1 MNTEREKRMKHCAGS
16 KTDFSVTRMKA
27 LAALALTGLMCLLIP
42 HGVSAQVAQ
51 PSRSIEIGEFTQP
64 VEVSLRM
71 GDTLRIVLPST
82 PSTGYSWH
90 VAGGGTVLKP
100 ESSGNTPAA
109 QPRPGA
115 AGRQTLAF
123 SATASGSENLVL
135 DYSRPWE
142 KGKPAARQYA
152 IDVKVG
158 EGSGA
163 PVAIAGSTLLG
174 TYSGK
179 LPCADCS
186 GLLTSISFYA
196 VDSPQS
202 SSGYYVRS
210 STYLRAP
217 RGNVVSIDAGHLLV
231 QRGTP
236 AKPDWTVY
244 TLQSNTS
251 DHLESYLL
259 QGDTLTPLGDD
270 GKPIQAPFNLSLKR
284 QP

>member
-1 MNTEREKRMKHCAGS
+1 MKQHPDPKASTRVTGKRTIFFLACAS
-16 KTDFSVTRMKA
+16 LICLPIPR
-27 LAALALTGLMCLLIP
+27 AA
-42 HGVSAQVAQ
+42 SAQAAQ
-51 PSRSIEIGEFTQP
+51 PSRSIEIGEFTEP
-64 VEVSLRM
+64 VEVSLNV
-71 GDTLRIVLPST
+71 GDTLRVVLPST

-90 VAGGGTVLKP
+90 VAGGGAALKP
-100 ESSGNTPAA
+100 VSSSNTPSA

-123 SATASGSENLVL
+123 TAAAPGEENLVL

-152 IDVKVG
+152 IGVKVG
-158 EGSGA
+158 AGSA
-163 PVAIAGSTLLG
+163 PPVAITGSTLLG

-186 GLLTSISFYA
+186 GLETSIAFYT

-202 SSGYYVRS
+202 PTGYYVRT

-217 RGNVVSIDAGHLLV
+217 RPNVVSIDAGHLLV
-231 QRGTP
+231 QKGTP
-236 AKPDWTVY
+236 DKPDWTVY
-244 TLQSNTS
+244 TLQSGTS